1 MFKAIKLIIDGKESG
16 PEPGPWE
23 LDMKSEFPLLFVSRK
38 EARLKVPHS
47 EAVEKCSGCARRG
60 ELPCPTCNKN
70 NNREPGFYTS
80 QTMIVCSVCH
90 GRGLI
95 AHTDGSDSICGNCK
109 GEGRLPCSVC
119 QSRGLVKC
127 EKCRGDGSL
136 LTRFPHMPKTSSEPA
151 NH

>member
-1 MFKAIKLIIDGKESG
+1 MTVLSC
-16 PEPGPWE
+16 P
-23 LDMKSEFPLLFVSRK
+23 FVR
-38 EARLKVPHS
+38 RNGVFN
-47 EAVEKCSGCARRG
+47 VEKCSGCAGRG

-95 AHTDGSDSICGNCK
+95 ARTDGSDSICGNCK

-136 LTRFPHMPKTSSEPA
+136 LTRFPHTPKTSSEPA
-151 NH
+151 NHCYRPKITTIGEDFLIIFAVG